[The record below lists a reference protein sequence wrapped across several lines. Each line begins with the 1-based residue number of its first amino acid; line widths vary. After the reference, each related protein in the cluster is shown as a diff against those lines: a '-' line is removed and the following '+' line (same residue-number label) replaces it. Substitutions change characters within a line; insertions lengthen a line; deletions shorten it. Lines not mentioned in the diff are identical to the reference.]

1 MSLNENMRA
10 VGALCH
16 LSPGDSDTARI
27 QYVCMYVCAYIYIE
41 MSVHSPGMLN
51 VIFKVF

>member
-16 LSPGDSDTARI
+16 LSPADSDTARI
-27 QYVCMYVCAYIYIE
+27 QYVCMYVCIYIYIYIYIYTFVYFL
-41 MSVHSPGMLN
+41 MGS
-51 VIFKVF
+51 I